1 MTIQTKENEIAVQ
14 AIYEKAPCGNKY
26 NRALT
31 VDSKTVETAKK
42 NLSDLEA
49 RFYDYL
55 LKIPNHCAVTADV
68 SQLMKCLA
76 MTYSEFNQALG
87 GLIIKKHLAFSPLV
101 NTTTGDVYEGNALR
115 FHPDSSLVG
124 VITGNEWFCYRGQY
138 KHIVGQLYYAAQRN
152 KGRYRLPDEV
162 ISREKYEA
170 YNREVNKPFFYNGKH
185 KFQIVF
191 PPFMRNETTFFKS
204 SKLDENNNWVAVD

>member
-14 AIYEKAPCGNKY
+14 AIYEKAPCGKKY
-26 NRALT
+26 NSALT

-101 NTTTGDVYEGNALR
+101 NTTTGDVYEGNTLR
-115 FHPDSSLVG
+115 FHPNSSVVG
-124 VITGNEWFCYRGQY
+124 VITGNEWFCYHGKYEHIIDQY
-138 KHIVGQLYYAAQRN
+138 YPSQRA
-152 KGRYRLPDEV
+152 KGRRFPDEV

-185 KFQIVF
+185 RFQIVY
-191 PPFMRNETTFFKS
+191 PPVMWNDATFFKI